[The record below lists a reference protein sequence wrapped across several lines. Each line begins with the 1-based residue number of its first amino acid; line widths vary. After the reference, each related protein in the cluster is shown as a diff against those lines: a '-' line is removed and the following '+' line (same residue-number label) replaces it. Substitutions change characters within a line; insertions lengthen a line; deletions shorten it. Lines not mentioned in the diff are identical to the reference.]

1 MRKKLRFGKL
11 QMDAA
16 RNEKQNNLRAPF
28 LKIKIKIF
36 RKFQV
41 LLTSFDS
48 NFICNIIVLLKSICI
63 YMCCR
68 FIKEFC
74 YRDKTVPK
82 STALVLLKNSIRV
95 NSRFFV
101 TAEILCFPFFFQV
114 SGIKFSLHW

>member
-41 LLTSFDS
+41 LLTSFNS

-68 FIKEFC
+68 FIKEFY
-74 YRDKTVPK
+74 YRAKTVPK

-101 TAEILCFPFFFQV
+101 TAEILCFPFFF
-114 SGIKFSLHW
+114 SYLG

>member
-36 RKFQV
+36 KKLQV
-41 LLTSFDS
+41 LLTSFNS
-48 NFICNIIVLLKSICI
+48 NFVCNVIVLLQSICI

-68 FIKEFC
+68 FIKDFY

-95 NSRFFV
+95 NCKVFRD
-101 TAEILCFPFFFQV
+101 C
-114 SGIKFSLHW
+114 

>member
-16 RNEKQNNLRAPF
+16 RNEKQNNLRGPF

-36 RKFQV
+36 RKLQV
-41 LLTSFDS
+41 LLTSFND
-48 NFICNIIVLLKSICI
+48 NFTCNIIVLLKSICI

-68 FIKEFC
+68 FIKEFY

-82 STALVLLKNSIRV
+82 STALVLLKNIIRV
-95 NSRFFV
+95 DCKVFRD
-101 TAEILCFPFFFQV
+101 C
-114 SGIKFSLHW
+114 